1 MTDDTIMT
9 MLKRGSLGLLVAW
22 IATVA
27 SLDAAGEPSL
37 ALAVKNRDEAAATAL
52 LQQRADV
59 NLALPD
65 GATALHWAVHWNDP
79 IMVGRLIRAGAN
91 VNAANRFGATPLWM
105 ACSEGNNAMV
115 EALVTAGADA
125 TIPALGGEP
134 VLMTAAQAGSVPAV
148 KALLAYGA
156 DVNATEPRHGQT
168 ALMWAVG
175 GRDTYP
181 DVARVLLEHGADVTV
196 RSDGGMTPL
205 LFAVRQG
212 DLEAVRLLVTAGA
225 DVNDRAVLPDGRPMA
240 IFGDSQWSMP
250 SADTSSA
257 LTLAVTNGHYEIAT
271 VLLEN
276 GAGPNVANAPFPYRT
291 PPNISI
297 SREALKPGFA
307 SLHALVARRTRRAE
321 PGSLEAIKTMIAHG
335 ADVNARTPSVK
346 APVPSQL
353 NPQPII
359 TWVQVGGITPFWIA
373 ANALDIEAMRLL
385 VENGADPKLKNM
397 EDTTPLM
404 VAAGLG
410 IKSRGPSGGLGRR
423 ADWNVD
429 ALRLLLEL
437 GNDVNAVNVHGQTAL
452 HAAAFAAAHPA
463 VQFLFDHGARTDLKD
478 EMGRTPLDVAHD
490 NLRVE
495 YRPALQRHKPED
507 IQATIDLLETLS
519 QR

>member
-1 MTDDTIMT
+1 MR
-9 MLKRGSLGLLVAW
+9 MLKRGALGLLVAW
-22 IATVA
+22 IVVGT
-27 SLDAAGEPSL
+27 SLGAAGEPSL
-37 ALAVKNRDEAAATAL
+37 ALAVKDRAEAAAIAL
-52 LQQRADV
+52 LEQGADV

-65 GATALHWAVHWNDP
+65 GATALHWAVYWNDP
-79 IMVGRLIRAGAN
+79 TMVDRLIRAGAN
-91 VNAANRFGATPLWM
+91 VSARNRLGATPLWM
-105 ACSEGNNAMV
+105 ACSEGNGAMV
-115 EALVTAGADA
+115 EALVLAGADA

-134 VLMTAAQAGSVPAV
+134 VLMTAAKTGSVRAAI
-148 KALLAYGA
+148 ALLAHGA
-156 DVNATEPRHGQT
+156 DVNATEARHGQT

-181 DVARVLLEHGADVTV
+181 EVARVLLEHGADLTV
-196 RSDGGMTPL
+196 RSDGGMTAL

-212 DLEAVRLLVTAGA
+212 DLEAVRLLVRAGA
-225 DVNDRAVLPDGRPMA
+225 NVDDRAVPVDGRPMA

-271 VLLEN
+271 FLLES
-276 GAGPNVANAPFPYRT
+276 GADPNIQNASFPYRT
-291 PPNISI
+291 RPNISI
-297 SREALKPGFA
+297 RGEALKPGFA
-307 SLHALVARRTRRAE
+307 SLHALLVRRARRPE
-321 PGSLEAIKTMIAHG
+321 PGSLEAIQTMIARG

-385 VENGADPKLKNM
+385 VDRGADPKLKSM

-423 ADWNVD
+423 ADWDVD
-429 ALRLLLEL
+429 ALKLLLEW
-437 GNDVNAVNVHGQTAL
+437 GNDVNAVNAHGQTAL

-478 EMGRTPLDVAHD
+478 EMGRTPLGVAHD
-490 NLRVE
+490 NRRVE
-495 YRPALQRHKPED
+495 YRPALQNHKAED
-507 IQATIDLLETLS
+507 VQATIDLLEKLS
-519 QR
+519 GR

>member
-1 MTDDTIMT
+1 MT

-22 IATVA
+22 IAAVA
-27 SLDAAGEPSL
+27 TLGAAGEPSL

-65 GATALHWAVHWNDP
+65 GTTALHWAVYWNDP
-79 IMVGRLIRAGAN
+79 TMVDRLIRAGAN

-105 ACSEGNNAMV
+105 ACSEGNSAMV

-125 TIPALGGEP
+125 MIPALGGEP
-134 VLMTAAQAGSVPAV
+134 VLMTAAKTGSVPAV
-148 KALLAYGA
+148 KALLAHGA
-156 DVNATEPRHGQT
+156 DVNATESRHGQT

-175 GRDTYP
+175 GRDTYLE
-181 DVARVLLEHGADVTV
+181 VARVLLEHGADVTA
-196 RSDGGMTPL
+196 RSDGGLTAL

-212 DLEAVRLLVTAGA
+212 DLEAVRLLVKAGA
-225 DVNDRAVLPDGRPMA
+225 DVNGRAVPPNGRPMA

-271 VLLEN
+271 VLLES

-291 PPNISI
+291 RPNISI
-297 SREALKPGFA
+297 RGEALKPGFA
-307 SLHALVARRTRRAE
+307 SLHALVVRRTRRAE
-321 PGSLEAIKTMIAHG
+321 PGSLEAMKTMIAHG

-385 VENGADPKLKNM
+385 VDNGADPKLKNM

-410 IKSRGPSGGLGRR
+410 TKSRGPSGGLGRR
-423 ADWNVD
+423 ANWDVE
-429 ALRLLLEL
+429 ALKLLLEW
-437 GNDVNAVNVHGQTAL
+437 GNGVNAVNAHGQTAL

-463 VQFLFDHGARTDLKD
+463 VQFLFDHGARTDLQD

-495 YRPALQRHKPED
+495 YRPALQNHKPED
-507 IQATIDLLETLS
+507 VQATIDLLEKLS